1 MSNLKS
7 ARHYE
12 QTGDNLNGRPALSAY
27 THAQNDAMN
36 PPVTPEGVATWRR
49 LQAKIT
55 SALETMEA
63 ADARKGCGTSEK
75 KKASSRAN
83 GKLGGRPPRN
93 PQP

>member
-7 ARHYE
+7 ANYYE
-12 QTGDNLNGRPALSAY
+12 QAGDKLKGRPALSAY